1 MPNIKSAKKSLRQD
15 IKKHKSNLRTNNKMK
30 KIVKSL
36 NKFAEKLEKSAGEI
50 AENDA
55 KKIQE
60 YLTLAYKNIDKAVK
74 KGVVKKNTAS
84 RKKSK
89 LAKKIN
95 ALQNT
100 KNKSK
105 NA

>member
-1 MPNIKSAKKSLRQD
+1 MPNIKSAKKVLRQT
-15 IKKHKSNLRTNNKMK
+15 IKKHKSNLRTKNKMK
-30 KIVKSL
+30 KIIKGL
-36 NKFAEKLEKSAGEI
+36 NELAEKLEKSAGKI
-50 AENDA
+50 AADDT

-60 YLTLAYKNIDKAVK
+60 YLISAYKAIDKAVK
-74 KGVVKKNTAS
+74 KGVIKKNAAS

-95 ALQNT
+95 ALQ
-100 KNKSK
+100 KPKSE

>member
-15 IKKHKSNLRTNNKMK
+15 VKKHKSNLRTKNKMK
-30 KIVKSL
+30 KVIKSL
-36 NKFAEKLEKSAGEI
+36 NELAGKLEKSTGEI
-50 AENDA
+50 AEDDT

-60 YLTLAYKNIDKAVK
+60 YLVLVYKTVDKAVK
-74 KGVVKKNTAS
+74 KGVIKKNTAS

-89 LAKKIN
+89 LTKKVN

-100 KNKSK
+100 KKQK
-105 NA
+105 

>member
-1 MPNIKSAKKSLRQD
+1 MPNIKSAKKSLKQD
-15 IKKHKSNLRTNNKMK
+15 VKKHKSNLRTKNKMK
-30 KIVKSL
+30 KIIKELSE
-36 NKFAEKLEKSAGEI
+36 FAEKLKKSAGE
-50 AENDA
+50 ATENDA

-60 YLTLAYKNIDKAVK
+60 YLALAYKNIDKAVK

-100 KNKSK
+100 KEQK
-105 NA
+105 

>member
-15 IKKHKSNLRTNNKMK
+15 IKKHKSNLRTKNKMK
-30 KIVKSL
+30 RIIKDL
-36 NKFAEKLEKSAGEI
+36 NEFTVKLEKSAEKMT
-50 AENDA
+50 ENDT

-60 YLTLAYKNIDKAVK
+60 SLSSAYKTIDKAVK
-74 KGVVKKNTAS
+74 KGTIKKNTAS

-89 LAKKIN
+89 LAKKVN
-95 ALQNT
+95 ALQ
-100 KNKSK
+100 KPKGK

>member
-15 IKKHKSNLRTNNKMK
+15 VKKHKSNLRTKNKMK
-30 KIVKSL
+30 RVIKEMNEFSG
-36 NKFAEKLEKSAGEI
+36 KLEKSAEKVTESDI
-50 AENDA
+50 

-60 YLTLAYKNIDKAVK
+60 YLTSAYKVIDKAVK
-74 KGVVKKNTAS
+74 KGVIKKNTAS

-95 ALQNT
+95 AL
-100 KNKSK
+100 NKSK
-105 NA
+105 KQK

>member
-1 MPNIKSAKKSLRQD
+1 MPNIRSAKKSLRQD
-15 IKKHKSNLRTNNKMK
+15 IKKHKSNLRTKNKMK
-30 KIVKSL
+30 KMVKSL
-36 NKFAEKLEKSAGEI
+36 NELAGKLEKSAGKI
-50 AENDA
+50 AADDT

-100 KNKSK
+100 KKQK
-105 NA
+105 

>member
-15 IKKHKSNLRTNNKMK
+15 VKKHKSNLRTKNKMK
-30 KIVKSL
+30 KVIKSL
-36 NKFAEKLEKSAGEI
+36 NELAGKLEKSTGEI
-50 AENDA
+50 AEDDT

-60 YLTLAYKNIDKAVK
+60 YLALVYKTVDKAVK
-74 KGVVKKNTAS
+74 KGVIKKNTAS

-89 LAKKIN
+89 LTKKVN

-100 KNKSK
+100 KKQK
-105 NA
+105 

>member
-15 IKKHKSNLRTNNKMK
+15 IKKHKSNLRTKGKMK
-30 KIVKSL
+30 KIIKGL
-36 NKFAEKLEKSAGEI
+36 NEFAEKLEKSAGKI

-60 YLTLAYKNIDKAVK
+60 CLTAAYKNIDKAVK
-74 KGVVKKNTAS
+74 KGVIKKNTAS

-89 LAKKIN
+89 LAKKVN
-95 ALQNT
+95 ALR
-100 KNKSK
+100 KNEKQK
-105 NA
+105 

>member
-15 IKKHKSNLRTNNKMK
+15 IKKHKSNLRTKNKMK
-30 KIVKSL
+30 KMVKSL
-36 NKFAEKLEKSAGEI
+36 NELAGKLEKSAGKI
-50 AENDA
+50 AADDA

-89 LAKKIN
+89 LAKKVN
-95 ALQNT
+95 ALH
-100 KNKSK
+100 KNEKQK
-105 NA
+105 

>member
-15 IKKHKSNLRTNNKMK
+15 IKKHKSNLRTKNKMK
-30 KIVKSL
+30 KIIKGL
-36 NKFAEKLEKSAGEI
+36 NELAGKLEKSAGKI
-50 AENDA
+50 AADDA

-89 LAKKIN
+89 LAKKVN
-95 ALQNT
+95 ALH
-100 KNKSK
+100 KNEKQK
-105 NA
+105 

>member
-15 IKKHKSNLRTNNKMK
+15 VRKHESNLRTKNKMK
-30 KIVKSL
+30 KVIKGL
-36 NKFAEKLEKSAGEI
+36 NELVDKLEKSTGKI
-50 AENDA
+50 AEDDT

-60 YLTLAYKNIDKAVK
+60 CLISVYKTVDKAVK
-74 KGVVKKNTAS
+74 KGIVKKNTAS

-100 KNKSK
+100 KKQK
-105 NA
+105 

>member
-1 MPNIKSAKKSLRQD
+1 MPNIRSAKKSLRQD
-15 IKKHKSNLRTNNKMK
+15 VKKHKSNLRTKNKMK
-30 KIVKSL
+30 KVIKDL
-36 NKFAEKLEKSAGEI
+36 NELVDKLEKSAGKI
-50 AENDA
+50 AESDT

-60 YLTLAYKNIDKAVK
+60 CLASVYKTVDKAVK

-95 ALQNT
+95 ALQKT
-100 KNKSK
+100 KKQK
-105 NA
+105 QNA

>member
-1 MPNIKSAKKSLRQD
+1 MPNIKSAKKSLRRD
-15 IKKHKSNLRTNNKMK
+15 VKKHKSNLRTKNKMK
-30 KIVKSL
+30 KIIKDL
-36 NKFAEKLEKSAGEI
+36 NEIVLKLEKSAGEI
-50 AENDA
+50 VADDA

-60 YLTLAYKNIDKAVK
+60 YLTSAYKAIDKAAK
-74 KGVVKKNTAS
+74 KGTIKKNTAS

-95 ALQNT
+95 ALQKT
-100 KNKSK
+100 KSK